1 MISLTLSLIFLVAV
15 LYLLFK
21 KNTHDGHIQYDV
33 RGIAHSISEY
43 GKAVFTVY
51 ARYPRFIHAELMT
64 HKDFSR
70 SASSSRA
77 IPVMKMLKQVWHN
90 PAIPVSWGAN
100 IPGMQALTQLTGW
113 RANVAKNI
121 WVTAGKIMCVLAY
134 GLMKLGLHKQVANRL
149 LEPWQLIHVV
159 ITSSKWVNFDTLR
172 IHPDAQPEIRVL
184 AELIKMARD
193 HMKPTLLKAGE
204 WHLPWIDPEDWDT
217 ARHWAEFKNPMSSN
231 YFEIVL
237 DVLRKQSAA
246 RCARTSYATFDG
258 KRSTIEAD
266 LKLYAQLVESRP
278 VHASPCEHQATPD
291 TQSMYCTY
299 VMDANGHYGRV
310 AEKLEWDNP
319 ELHGNLSGWLQFRRM
334 IPEHYIDG

>member
-1 MISLTLSLIFLVAV
+1 MISLTFYVILLIAV
-15 LYLLFK
+15 LNLLFK
-21 KNTHDGHIQYDV
+21 KNTHDAYAQYDV
-33 RGIAHSISEY
+33 REIAHSISEH
-43 GKAVFTVY
+43 GKALFTVY

-77 IPVMKMLKQVWHN
+77 IPVTKMLKQVWNN

-100 IPGMQALTQLTGW
+100 IPGMQAKSQLTGW

-121 WVTAGKIMCVLAY
+121 WVTAGRVMCVFVWA
-134 GLMKLGLHKQVANRL
+134 LMKLGLHKQVANRL
-149 LEPWQLIHVV
+149 LEPWQLIHTV
-159 ITSSKWVNFDTLR
+159 ITSTNWANFDNLR

-184 AELIKMARD
+184 AELIKLARD
-193 HMKPTLLKAGE
+193 GMKPIVLESGQ

-217 ARHWAEFKNPMSSN
+217 ARHWAEFKSPMSSD
-231 YFEIVL
+231 YYEKVL
-237 DVLRKQSAA
+237 DILRKQSAA

-258 KRSTIEAD
+258 KRSTIAAD
-266 LKLYAQLVESRP
+266 LKLYDQLVESRP

-299 VMDANGHYGRV
+299 VMDKDGHYGRL
-310 AEKLEWDNP
+310 AEKKEWDNP
-319 ELHGNLSGWLQFRRM
+319 ELHGNLRGWIQHRKLV
-334 IPEHYIDG
+334 PDHYVEG